1 MQPSPMTS
9 AASSRRGILALLGL
23 TVLLYFFA
31 NFQRTVVPG
40 ALFSE
45 LQSDLDVSAKAVTGF
60 GAAFMYVYAVSQLFS
75 GMLADKYG
83 GYRLITFGGL
93 LFCAGSLLFPL
104 LRNLYL
110 MYLCRIVV
118 GIGASSIYLS
128 MVKEV
133 QKAFPQNFAPWLGA
147 AMFVGYAGGMV
158 ANAPFVALVHH
169 IGWRSGLVGAA
180 VVMGAIW
187 LCFLVTRLRTA
198 LPPPTDARISF
209 TAFAPA
215 LRKRHNWA
223 LFLLIGISFAVFYA
237 FQTLVGKKF
246 LEDYC
251 GMSALG
257 AGGVFTATGALSAIA
272 SFGTPVACKLLGN
285 RRRPFL
291 LVMGA
296 SSLLCTAAGLG
307 ALLGGCRAPWLFTAI
322 FLILSLTANMTAVYL
337 ALLSETNDLKLLGV
351 CTSFGN
357 FLAYML
363 VALLGN
369 GAGLLMDAFP
379 ARIVDGVRIYSPR
392 AYAAVFGLFAALAA
406 VGFLCALT
414 VRESRGKRIE
424 VP

>member
-1 MQPSPMTS
+1 
-9 AASSRRGILALLGL
+9 
-23 TVLLYFFA
+23 
-31 NFQRTVVPG
+31 
-40 ALFSE
+40 
-45 LQSDLDVSAKAVTGF
+45 
-60 GAAFMYVYAVSQLFS
+60 
-75 GMLADKYG
+75 MLADKYG
-83 GYRLITFGGL
+83 GYRLIAFGGV
-93 LFCAGSLLFPL
+93 LFCLGSLLFPL
-104 LRNLYL
+104 LHNLYL
-110 MYLCRIVV
+110 LYACRVIV

-133 QKAFPQNFAPWLGA
+133 QKAFPDNFAPWLGA
-147 AMFVGYAGGMV
+147 AMFIGYAGGMT

-169 IGWRSGLVGAA
+169 TGWRNGLLGVGIVLLAA
-180 VVMGAIW
+180 W
-187 LCFLVTRLRTA
+187 LAFIVCRLRVR
-198 LPPPTDARISF
+198 LPRPTDARFSF

-215 LRKRHNWA
+215 VRKRHNWA

-392 AYAAVFGLFAALAA
+392 AYAAVFTLFTALAA
-406 VGFLCALT
+406 VGFLCSLA
-414 VRESRGKRIE
+414 VRESRGRRIE